1 MSDYGKTGFS
11 NFSAKD
17 AEEVYSKLKTEA
29 VTTSMLG
36 LTMAVAAVLIIN
48 EIWKIYR
55 EAYQKE
61 NGIPD
66 MRDFMNLIMKYVI
79 YLAIIT
85 AMPFIVSL
93 IEKLLTITETAL
105 LSAWGSKPD
114 VGLKVLEKEAQ
125 LVSENIGSSAWSILK
140 LDIIAIDALGTTIL
154 KPLLYYAIKHL
165 YILALFS
172 RYAYLL
178 LLEIVAPLAIVC
190 LISEKTQQYFYTWS
204 KNMMVCYLLVPG
216 FMLADSFG
224 NAAHIGINEANRFTF
239 IPMVMIFIL
248 KLALFK
254 SISQKINNLI

>member
-1 MSDYGKTGFS
+1 MSDYSKTGFS

-93 IEKLLTITETAL
+93 IEKLLTIIETTL

-125 LVSENIGSSAWSILK
+125 LVSENIGSSFWSILK
-140 LDIIAIDALGTTIL
+140 LDIIAIDALGTAIL

-165 YILALFS
+165 YIIALFS

-190 LISEKTQQYFYTWS
+190 LISEKTQQYFYNWL
-204 KNMMVCYLLVPG
+204 KNMVVCYLLVPV
-216 FMLADSFG
+216 FMLADSIG
-224 NAAHIGINEANRFTF
+224 NLTHIGISEGSRYTF
-239 IPMVMIFIL
+239 IPMIMILIL
-248 KLALFK
+248 KLYLFK
-254 SISQKINNLI
+254 FLPTKLNNLI

>member
-1 MSDYGKTGFS
+1 MIDYSKTGFS

-36 LTMAVAAVLIIN
+36 LTMAVAAILIIS

-61 NGIPD
+61 SGRPD
-66 MRDFMNLIMKYVI
+66 MHDLMNLIMKYVM
-79 YLAIIT
+79 YLAIII
-85 AMPFIVSL
+85 ALPFVVSL

-114 VGLKVLEKEAQ
+114 VGLKVLKKESQ
-125 LVSENIGSSAWSILK
+125 LAFENLGSSAWSILR
-140 LDIIAIDALGTTIL
+140 LDTIALDALCTTIV
-154 KPLLYYAIKHL
+154 KPILYYAIKHL

-172 RYAYLL
+172 RYAYLI

-190 LISEKTQQYFYTWS
+190 LISEKTQQYFYTWLR
-204 KNMMVCYLLVPG
+204 NMMVCYLLVPG
-216 FMLADSFG
+216 FMLADCFG
-224 NAAHIGINEANRFTF
+224 NAAHIGINENNRFTF
-239 IPMVMIFIL
+239 IPMLMIFIL
-248 KLALFK
+248 KLSLFK
-254 SISQKINNLI
+254 SISQKITTLI